1 MDKTGAAYQRGLA
14 LRKALMGPEQVER
27 SQAKLTPFNEEWMDF
42 VTQYAFGEVWSRPG
56 LDKKTRH
63 MLTIAML
70 TALGRLDELQAHIRL
85 TPNTGVSRDELKEV
99 LMQAAIYAGV
109 PAAMS
114 AFNRALAV
122 FAEMDQE
129 KAAP

>member
-1 MDKTGAAYQRGLA
+1 MDKDSDIFKRGAEV
-14 LRKALMGPEQVER
+14 RKWLMGEQR
-27 SQAKLTPFNEEWMDF
+27 FAQAQARRTAFTDEWMDF
-42 VTQYAFGEVWSRPG
+42 VNQYAFGEVWARPG

-70 TALGRLDELQAHIRL
+70 TALGRLEELEVHLSL
-85 TPNTGVSRDELKEV
+85 TPNSGVSRDEVKEV

-114 AFNRALAV
+114 AFNRANKV
-122 FAEMDQE
+122 FTEMDQ
-129 KAAP
+129 KGKK

>member
-1 MDKTGAAYQRGLA
+1 MDKNSDSFKRGAEV
-14 LRKALMGPEQVER
+14 RKWLMGEER
-27 SQAKLTPFNEEWMDF
+27 FAEAQARRTAFTDEWMDF
-42 VTQYAFGEVWSRPG
+42 VNQYAFGEVWARPG

-70 TALGRLDELQAHIRL
+70 TALGRLEELQTHLSL
-85 TPNTGVSRDELKEV
+85 TPNSGVSRDEVKEV

-114 AFNRALAV
+114 AFNRANQV
-122 FAEMDQE
+122 FAEMDSKE
-129 KAAP
+129 KK

>member
-1 MDKTGAAYQRGLA
+1 MDKDSETFKRGADV
-14 LRKALMGPEQVER
+14 RKWLMGEQRFAEV
-27 SQAKLTPFNEEWMDF
+27 QARRTAFTEEWMDF
-42 VTQYAFGEVWSRPG
+42 VNQYAFGEVWARPG

-70 TALGRLDELQAHIRL
+70 TALGRLDELETHLSL
-85 TPNTGVSRDELKEV
+85 TPNSGVSRDEVKEV

-114 AFNRALAV
+114 AFNRANKV
-122 FAEMDQE
+122 FTEIDQ
-129 KAAP
+129 KGKK

>member
-1 MDKTGAAYQRGLA
+1 MDKDSDIFKRGAEV
-14 LRKALMGPEQVER
+14 RKWLMGEQR
-27 SQAKLTPFNEEWMDF
+27 FAQAQARRTAFTDEWMDF
-42 VTQYAFGEVWSRPG
+42 VNQYAFGEVWARPG

-70 TALGRLDELQAHIRL
+70 TALGRLEELEVHLSL
-85 TPNTGVSRDELKEV
+85 TPNSGVSRDEVREV

-114 AFNRALAV
+114 AFNRANKV
-122 FAEMDQE
+122 FSEMDE
-129 KAAP
+129 KGKK

>member
-1 MDKTGAAYQRGLA
+1 MDKDSDIFKRGAEV
-14 LRKALMGPEQVER
+14 RKWLMGEQR
-27 SQAKLTPFNEEWMDF
+27 FAQAQARRTAFTDEWMDF
-42 VTQYAFGEVWSRPG
+42 VNQYAFGEVWARPG

-70 TALGRLDELQAHIRL
+70 TALGRLEELEVHLSL
-85 TPNTGVSRDELKEV
+85 TPNSGVSRDEVREV

-114 AFNRALAV
+114 AFNRANKV
-122 FAEMDQE
+122 FTEMDE
-129 KAAP
+129 KGKS

>member
-1 MDKTGAAYQRGLA
+1 MDKTSKAYERGMA
-14 LRKALMGPEQVER
+14 MRKSLMGAERLEQVQKR
-27 SQAKLTPFNEEWMDF
+27 VTPFNEEWMEF

-70 TALGRLDELQAHIRL
+70 TALGRLDELQTHIGL
-85 TPNTGVSRDELKEV
+85 TVNTGVSRDELKEV
-99 LMQAAIYAGV
+99 LMQAAVYAGV

-114 AFNRALAV
+114 AFNRAQQV
-122 FAEMDQE
+122 FADMD
-129 KAAP
+129 KGKTL